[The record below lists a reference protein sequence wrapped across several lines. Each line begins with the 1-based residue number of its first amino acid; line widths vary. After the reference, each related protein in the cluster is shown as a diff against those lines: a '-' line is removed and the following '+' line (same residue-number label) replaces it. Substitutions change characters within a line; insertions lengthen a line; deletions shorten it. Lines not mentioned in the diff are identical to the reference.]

1 VRVAI
6 EVGFPCY
13 ITEIKANGDSLVLPG
28 TKATDE
34 EANRGI
40 GRAKRAETSAN
51 GNSNGI
57 RRTGMKT

>member
-40 GRAKRAETSAN
+40 GKAKGRKRQRTETLREFE
-51 GNSNGI
+51 GP
-57 RRTGMKT
+57 MKT